1 MQQIREKTGLQM
13 SDAEVLDSLGA
24 TKDNF
29 RFALQLVHPTPP
41 LFPQIRYAT
50 IKGYTVY
57 YGLLGSAGTGETML
71 SKAVV
76 TGR

>member
-1 MQQIREKTGLQM
+1 MQQIREKIGLQM

-41 LFPQIRYAT
+41 LFPQN
-50 IKGYTVY
+50 KVY
-57 YGLLGSAGTGETML
+57 QRIYCLLWASW
-71 SKAVV
+71 
-76 TGR
+76 